1 MHIKIKLL
9 NFQVLYIV
17 RYFDVC
23 LFDSMSSILNVKPQR
38 VSTVKFPKHILGSN
52 RLKNLQISPKEKPI
66 T

>member
-38 VSTVKFPKHILGSN
+38 VNTVKFPKHILGSN
-52 RLKNLQISPKEKPI
+52 RLTKRKTNNIIP
-66 T
+66 TH